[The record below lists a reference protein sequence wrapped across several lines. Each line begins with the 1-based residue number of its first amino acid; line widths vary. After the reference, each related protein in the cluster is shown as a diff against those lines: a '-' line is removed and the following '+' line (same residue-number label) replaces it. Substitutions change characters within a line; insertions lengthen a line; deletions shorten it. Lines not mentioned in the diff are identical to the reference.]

1 MTDYEA
7 MTNEELARK
16 FHTGKFAEADKEI
29 TDDYALTVLLKKN
42 RRFLVRQINRLRTGY
57 DCTGIK
63 YEELICEAERGLWT
77 AVVKYDATRKT
88 KLLTYARYWIEKGIR
103 DFLEKD
109 CTYKKKKKILTE
121 VMSSEAVMESYR
133 TQHHYATESTALNH
147 LFMNEVYSCIEEM
160 PIRDQLILVLRN
172 GMHGCTPIS
181 LEETADLF
189 SINQFVLK
197 RDERRIYQELYRNLI
212 EKHAIDRDIKQ
223 LRQENRE
230 LSEQADR
237 AEKKHRRAGQTSQQR
252 RRILDERREEN
263 AAASAGRI
271 PELYENDDPETVG
284 EADREYYFQYSDG
297 SRVYVPYVRG
307 SIYTKPE
314 FNRWRV
320 LYQDKDE
327 EWIRQRQRTLLK
339 LRYLSLTYCE
349 CGETADSIC
358 QLLINYLPQE
368 ELMKMIYDCLGTKV
382 DR

>member
-16 FHTGKFAEADKEI
+16 FHTGIFGEADKEI

-42 RRFLVRQINRLRTGY
+42 RRFLIRQINRYKAGY
-57 DCTGIK
+57 DCMGIK

-103 DFLEKD
+103 EFLEKD
-109 CTYKKKKKILTE
+109 CTYKKKKKALTE

-133 TQHHYATESTALNH
+133 MQHHYTTESTALKH
-147 LFMNEVYSCIEEM
+147 LFMNEVYSCIESM
-160 PIRDQLILVLRN
+160 PIRDQLILSLRN

-181 LEETADLF
+181 LEKTADLF
-189 SINQFVLK
+189 SVNQFVLK
-197 RDERRIYQELYRNLI
+197 KDERRIYQELYRYLI
-212 EKHAIDRDIKQ
+212 EKHAIAGDIKQ
-223 LRQENRE
+223 LRQEKRR

-237 AEKKHRRAGQTSQQR
+237 AERKHRREGQTSQQR
-252 RRILDERREEN
+252 RRILEERREEN

-271 PELYENDDPETVG
+271 PELFENDDPETAG
-284 EADREYYFQYSDG
+284 EADKEYYFQYSDG
-297 SRVYVPYVRG
+297 SRVYIPYVRG
-307 SIYTKPE
+307 SIYTMPE

-327 EWIRQRQRTLLK
+327 EWIRRRYRTLLR
-339 LRYLSLTYCE
+339 LRYLAVTYCDN
-349 CGETADSIC
+349 CADRIC
-358 QLLINYLPQE
+358 ELLIG
-368 ELMKMIYDCLGTKV
+368 ELSPDELEKVVDDCFRVPTH
-382 DR
+382 